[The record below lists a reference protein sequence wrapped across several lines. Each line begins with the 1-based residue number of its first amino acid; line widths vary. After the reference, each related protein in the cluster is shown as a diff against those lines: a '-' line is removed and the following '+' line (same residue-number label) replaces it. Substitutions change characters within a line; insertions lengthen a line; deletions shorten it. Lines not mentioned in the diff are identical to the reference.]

1 MRLID
6 ADALMT
12 WFNNHYDDEEVTVG
26 YISGLIKEQP
36 TIEEHKKGMTL
47 DEVAELLSNMFG
59 DDCACNF
66 NNIDEWLPM
75 SCKYSETT
83 CPQPNEPHGCWK
95 QFLVQGGVD
104 MRGEKNERSR

>member
-6 ADALMT
+6 ADAFVM
-12 WFNNHYDDEEVTVG
+12 DVDIMPEGG
-26 YISGLIKEQP
+26 YLSPHDLISLINTRP
-36 TIEEHKKGMTL
+36 TIEECKKGMTL

-83 CPQPNEPHGCWK
+83 CPRPNEPHGCWK

-104 MRGEKNERSR
+104 MRGEKK